1 MTTSPEIAPQLS
13 TELMRQIRRIQIRAR
28 RLVEEAFLGQYASV
42 FRGQGM
48 EFREV
53 RQYVP
58 GDDVRNIDWNVT
70 ARTGI
75 PHVKVM
81 SEERELTVMLA
92 LDLSGS
98 GWFGSGSRT
107 KNAVAAEI
115 CGALAFTAIR
125 NNDRVGLMIFTDEV
139 ELYLRPDKGT
149 KHVLRVIREALC
161 FRPARKR
168 TCIETALRALNR
180 LLTRRAV
187 VFLVSDFLDSGYE
200 RMLRVTARKHDLIA
214 VTLTDPRE
222 MSLPDVGPL
231 WLEDAETGRRVLVNT
246 SSGRVRREYEQAA
259 LRRMETRDTTLRDAG
274 VDLVH
279 VYTDRPWVPEIY
291 HFFKL
296 RERRLQ

>member
-107 KNAVAAEI
+107 KNAVSAEI

-161 FRPARKR
+161 FRPVRKR

-180 LLTRRAV
+180 LLPRRAV

-246 SSGRVRREYEQAA
+246 SSGRVRQEYEQAA

>member
-1 MTTSPEIAPQLS
+1 MATSPEITPQLS
-13 TELMRQIRRIQIRAR
+13 TELMSQIRRIQIRAK
-28 RLVEEAFLGQYASV
+28 RLVEEAFLGQYVSV

-107 KNAVAAEI
+107 KNEVAAEI

-125 NNDRVGLMIFTDEV
+125 NNDRVGLIIFTDEV

-161 FRPARKR
+161 FRPVRKGTR
-168 TCIETALRALNR
+168 IETALRALNH
-180 LLTRRAV
+180 LLPRRAV
-187 VFLVSDFLDSGYE
+187 VFLVSDFMDSGYE

-214 VTLTDPRE
+214 ITLTDPRE
-222 MSLPDVGPL
+222 MSMPDVGPV
-231 WLEDAETGRRVLVNT
+231 WLEDAETGKRLLVNT
-246 SSGRVRREYEQAA
+246 SSARVRRDYEQAA
-259 LRRMETRDTTLRDAG
+259 LRRMELRDTILRDAG

-291 HFFKL
+291 RFFKL
-296 RERRLQ
+296 RERRLR

>member
-161 FRPARKR
+161 FRPVRKR

-180 LLTRRAV
+180 LLPRRAV

-246 SSGRVRREYEQAA
+246 SSGRVRQEYEQAA

>member
-1 MTTSPEIAPQLS
+1 MTTSPEITPQLS
-13 TELMRQIRRIQIRAR
+13 TELMSQIRRIQIRAR

-58 GDDVRNIDWNVT
+58 GDDIRAIDWNVT
-70 ARTGI
+70 ARTGT

-92 LDLSGS
+92 LDLSRS
-98 GWFGSGSRT
+98 GWFGSVSHT
-107 KNAVAAEI
+107 KNEVAAEI

-125 NNDRVGLMIFTDEV
+125 NNDRVGLLIFTDEV

-149 KHVLRVIREALC
+149 RHVLRVIREALC
-161 FRPARKR
+161 FRPSRKGTR
-168 TCIETALRALNR
+168 IEAALRALNR
-180 LLTRRAV
+180 LLPRRAV
-187 VFLVSDFLDSGYE
+187 VFLVSDFMDSGYE
-200 RMLRVTARKHDLIA
+200 KMLRVTARKHDLIA

-222 MSLPDVGPL
+222 MTLPDVGPV
-231 WLEDAETGRRVLVNT
+231 WLEDAESGQRLLVNT
-246 SSGRVRREYEQAA
+246 SSGRVRQAYEQAA
-259 LRRMETRDTTLRDAG
+259 LRRMEARDTTLRDAG

-279 VYTDRPWVPEIY
+279 VYTDRPWVAEMY
-291 HFFKL
+291 RFFKL
-296 RERRLQ
+296 RERRFR